1 MNKIKK
7 IAVLLASLTVV
18 ASSTLFFGCNVENNS
33 SEAGQS
39 EKKTNSVVCGF
50 SSIRELQSF
59 GYNAAFYKAALN
71 TDKQYV
77 TEGDTSAKFT
87 FKGRDIYSPNL
98 QIFSDTGYFGD
109 NDFSK
114 ANMVT
119 LDVFNPDDKPHTFY
133 MYFST
138 SKDGNKKVYQNYTEK
153 TITVPSGHTLVTYDI
168 DRTIASAICDLQHV
182 EYFNFRFV
190 NEAEEYSLYLDNLKV
205 YYTDEEITVEPKEYE
220 QDEILFFDNMLDRFS
235 VSTMTYM
242 CTSAVLPEISIC
254 RDPRYIYQG
263 TGSLK
268 VQYANESGNLN
279 MDETPCLKISGE
291 AVERLDFSQYSKL
304 TFKYMSEFDGGWMSL
319 RLFNSLGSGI
329 MFSPITLEKS
339 VKGEWMTME
348 IDLSKAMNGYV
359 SDYDGYYNPGIDIEH
374 ISAIELFYVHRGH
387 EGQSIYIDE
396 MKLEK

>member
-7 IAVLLASLTVV
+7 MAVFLASMTVV
-18 ASSTLFFGCNVENNS
+18 ASSTLLFGCNVENNS
-33 SEAGQS
+33 SEAVQS

-138 SKDGNKKVYQNYTEK
+138 SKDGNKKGYQNYTEK
-153 TITVPSGHTLVTYDI
+153 KITVPEGHTIVTYDI

-220 QDEILFFDNMLDRFS
+220 PDEILFFDNMLDRFS

-242 CTSAVLPEISIC
+242 CTSAVLPEVSIC
-254 RDPRYIYQG
+254 RDPRYIAQG

-268 VQYANESGNLN
+268 VQYASESGNPN
-279 MDETPCLKISGE
+279 IDETPCLKISGE
-291 AVERLDFSQYSKL
+291 AVERLDFSKYSKL

-348 IDLSKAMNGYV
+348 IDLSEAMNGYV
-359 SDYDGYYNPGIDIEH
+359 SDYNGYYNPGIDIEH

>member
-1 MNKIKK
+1 MKKFKK
-7 IAVLLASLTVV
+7 ILLVLTSFAVV
-18 ASSTLFFGCNVENNS
+18 ASSVLFSGCNVGAPKEENQSGNKTS
-33 SEAGQS
+33 SLLS
-39 EKKTNSVVCGF
+39 GF
-50 SSIRELQSF
+50 SSVRELQSF

-71 TDKQYV
+71 TDERYV
-77 TEGDTSAKFT
+77 TEGETSAKFT

-98 QIFSDTGYFGD
+98 QIFSDSGYFGD
-109 NDFSK
+109 KDFTK
-114 ANMVT
+114 ANMIT
-119 LDVFNPDDKPHTFY
+119 LDVFNPDEKPHTFY

-138 SKDGNKKVYQNYTEK
+138 SKDGNKSVYQNYTEK

-205 YYTDEEITVEPKEYE
+205 FYTEEEINVEPKKYE
-220 QDEILFFDNMLDRFS
+220 KDEILFFDNMLDRFS

-242 CTSAVLPEISIC
+242 CTSVVLPEISIC

-268 VQYANESGNLN
+268 VKYANESGNMN

-291 AVERLDFSQYSKL
+291 AVSRLDFSQYSKL
-304 TFKYMSEFDGGWMSL
+304 TFKYMSEFDGGSLSL
-319 RLFNSLGSGI
+319 RIFNSLGSGI
-329 MFSPITLEKS
+329 MFSPVTMVKS

-359 SDYDGYYNPGIDIEH
+359 SDYDGYYNAGIDIEH
-374 ISAIELFYVHRGH
+374 ISAIEIFYVHRGH
-387 EGQSIYIDE
+387 EGQSFYLDE
-396 MKLEK
+396 IKLEK